1 MECEHDNS
9 EADMQSD
16 SIHDSTQSNTI
27 TIPAAALARPTLFED
42 PDVWMQ
48 VASFLR
54 VSSLGRLACTAARF
68 SAVLR
73 PELRR
78 IFVKKMMCLQAAVR
92 RRLKAP
98 HTFYGVKHYFLPNPE
113 CGSACSSQ
121 CSEGEDDGEEGGGGS
136 SMKRAALP
144 GDT

>member
-1 MECEHDNS
+1 MDV
-9 EADMQSD
+9 
-16 SIHDSTQSNTI
+16 
-27 TIPAAALARPTLFED
+27 LED

-73 PELRR
+73 MCVTPV
-78 IFVKKMMCLQAAVR
+78 IICLQAAVR

-98 HTFYGVKHYFLPNPE
+98 HTFYGVKYYFLPNPE

-121 CSEGEDDGEEGGGGS
+121 CSEGEDD
-136 SMKRAALP
+136 
-144 GDT
+144 DTYPCCEFVGLCI

>member
-1 MECEHDNS
+1 MECV
-9 EADMQSD
+9 
-16 SIHDSTQSNTI
+16 
-27 TIPAAALARPTLFED
+27 FED
-42 PDVWMQ
+42 PDVWMH

-54 VSSLGRLACTAARF
+54 VSSLVRLARTAARF
-68 SAVLR
+68 REVLR
-73 PELRR
+73 
-78 IFVKKMMCLQAAVR
+78 MCVTPKIICAQGLGFIICAQAAVR
-92 RRLKAP
+92 RRLKTP
-98 HTFYGVKHYFLPNPE
+98 HTFYGVKLYFLPNPE

>member
-1 MECEHDNS
+1 MES
-9 EADMQSD
+9 V
-16 SIHDSTQSNTI
+16 
-27 TIPAAALARPTLFED
+27 FEE
-42 PDVWMQ
+42 PDVWWR
-48 VASFLR
+48 VVSFLR
-54 VSSLGRLACTAARF
+54 VSSLVRLARTAARF
-68 SAVLR
+68 REVLR
-73 PELRR
+73 
-78 IFVKKMMCLQAAVR
+78 MCVTPVIICAQAAVR